1 MPPQQPAPRETVAI
15 VDRPNVPEFHVD
27 GVQAVMAANAVLH
40 RNLLREMPPS
50 HEGGKRRLAVGRTFI
65 PLGALLEVT
74 QVLNAVI
81 ARMRHDGALPPEQ
94 TAASPT

>member
-1 MPPQQPAPRETVAI
+1 
-15 VDRPNVPEFHVD
+15 
-27 GVQAVMAANAVLH
+27 MAANAVLH
-40 RNLLREMPPS
+40 LNLLREMPPS
-50 HEGGKRRLAVGRTFI
+50 QEGGKRRLVVGRTFI

-81 ARMRHDGALPPEQ
+81 ARMRHDGALPPEH

>member
-1 MPPQQPAPRETVAI
+1 MLNGDEAAGAQQPPRHPLH
-15 VDRPNVPEFHVD
+15 DPD

-81 ARMRHDGALPPEQ
+81 ARMRQDGALPPEP
-94 TAASPT
+94 AAAPPT